1 MRSNPSIPD
10 PLRRDRR
17 GGRSAKPQDP
27 ILAELFSVERLE
39 QHARTLAVAQKVSPN
54 RHRGSSVHPRVA
66 ENGQI
71 LLESYRL
78 LARAIKDERS
88 ITPAAEW
95 LVDNFPI
102 VDEQLREI
110 RDDLPRNYYHELP
123 KLVDG
128 HLAGYPR
135 VLGLAWAYLAHTDS
149 RFDPESLRRMVL
161 AYQEVEP
168 LTIGELWAIAISLR
182 ILLVENLRR
191 LSEQIVLSRN
201 ARQSAD
207 EIADRLLGLGQGS
220 RDAAATS
227 LRRILPDK
235 LPTAA
240 SVQLFQRLRDQD
252 PAVTPALAWLEE
264 HLVAE
269 GTTAEETV
277 RLEHQRQAT
286 MNVTV
291 RNVITSMRLISSL
304 DWAQFVEGVGLVD
317 QILRAGSA
325 FGSMDFDTRDSYRKA
340 VEDLARGSV
349 KTEAEVAHEAIEMA
363 TSATPGQ
370 GAEPVVAARY
380 HDPGF
385 YLISDGRIALERA
398 LGVRVPITTRLRRAY
413 VRYPA
418 TGYIGTVVM
427 LTTLVLAL
435 PLLLSR
441 HRGVVSG
448 DIVIVTML
456 AIVPASDLAVALVN
470 LMVTRVLGPKPLP
483 RLDLDLGVPSEL
495 RTLVVVPMLLTNE
508 ADIEA
513 LVGGLEVHYL
523 ANREGDLR
531 FALLSDWLDAQTEQ
545 VVGDDELLAAAAAGI
560 ETLNQRHGDAP
571 GGGARF
577 LLFHRKRTWN
587 EAEGCWMGWERKRGK
602 LQELNA
608 LLRGS
613 TTTGI
618 LTTARAATKPPTGV
632 RYVVT
637 LDADT
642 RLPRGAVGQ
651 LVGTIA
657 HPLNRP
663 AFDPLTGRV
672 TQGYGVL
679 QPRITPTLPAEQG
692 GSIFQRIF
700 AGSAGI
706 DPYASAVSDVYQDLF
721 QEGSFTGKGIYD
733 LDAFEAA
740 MADRVPENTLLSHDL
755 FEGVFARAGLVTN
768 VELFDE
774 FPSNYL
780 VSATRQQRWA
790 RGDWQLLP
798 WILDQARDAKGRRN
812 RSSIPGIARW
822 KMIDNLR
829 RTMSA
834 PFTVA
839 TLIAAWTLPSIFTGL
854 WTAFVFATVVV
865 PAALPVLLGL
875 LPGRKGISK
884 RSYLRALGEDITIA
898 AAHVALG
905 ITFVAHQAWLM
916 VGAIGRTVVR
926 VYVTKR
932 HLLEWMTAAQAKA
945 KRSLRLGAFYRQ
957 MAGGVVIAIAT
968 GVLVAAVKPSAAWIA
983 TPFVVLWLLSP
994 VVARWVSQPASD
1006 SPAGELSDDDV
1017 ETLRLI
1023 ARRTWLFFETFVAP
1037 EDNGLPPDN
1046 FQDDPSPVVEHRTS
1060 PTNIGMYL
1068 LATVTAR
1075 DFGWIGT
1082 FDMIERLEETMSTIG
1097 KLELF
1102 RGHLYNWYDTRD
1114 LHRLEPAYVSSVDSG
1129 NLAGHLLT
1137 LSSACRQMIDQ
1148 QLPVGEALKGI
1159 GDAVTLAR
1167 QAADAIADDRRS
1179 QTLTRRHLDEALNW
1193 PAQNDTTA
1201 LSTPKAWSTH
1211 LVELSAMSRTL
1222 SDVAAAFTAERGEGR
1237 ESELVTWA
1245 EATHKAVASHLRD
1258 VAIFQPSPQVAEFP
1272 TIAELSDPLSAPAD
1286 DRSQAA
1292 AAIVRRLQAIAET
1305 ADRYLQEMDFGFLF
1319 DPTRKLFSIGFRVL
1333 DGALDSSYY
1342 DLLAS
1347 EARLTSF
1354 LAIAKGDVPPE
1365 HWFRLGRALTP
1376 VGRGSALV
1384 SWSGSMFEYLMP
1396 ALVMRAPANSLLAQ
1410 TNQLVVARQIQYAAE
1425 LGVPWGIS
1433 ESGFNA
1439 RDLAQTYQYSSFGV
1453 PGLGLKRGLS
1463 DNVVIAPYATALA
1476 AMIDPN
1482 AAVRNFAR
1490 LGKAGASGRY
1500 GFREALD
1507 YTARRLP
1514 EGESVAIVSSYM
1526 AHHQGMALVAL
1537 GNVLH
1542 NRVMVERFHADR
1554 LVEATELLLQERMPR
1569 NVLVARNRSD
1579 EVRGADV
1586 RDLVPPMLRRF
1597 HSPHDAIPR
1606 THLLSN
1612 GRYAVMVTAAGS
1624 GYSRWRDVAVTRWR
1638 EDVTRDS
1645 WGSYLFLRDMDSGAV
1660 WSAGHQPS
1668 GVDADKYEVT
1678 YSEDHVEISRR
1689 DGSIATNLTI
1699 VVSAEHDAEIRRV
1712 TLTNLG
1718 SQRREIELTS
1728 YAEIAL
1734 ATQAADMAHPAF
1746 QNLFVQTEFVP
1757 SLGALLATR
1766 RPRSSVEK
1774 PIWAAHVAAVEEDEG
1789 GLIQYETD
1797 RARFLGRDRS
1807 VRSSVSVIDG
1817 RPLSNTVGAVLDPIF
1832 SIRCRVSLP
1841 PGSTVHAIF
1850 STVVAASRD
1859 EVLDLVDKYREPAI
1873 FERAAILAW
1882 TQAQVQLHHLGIE
1895 SDEAH
1900 LFQRLANRIL
1910 YSDPSLRPAAGLL
1923 VRNER
1928 GAPGLWPFGISGDL
1942 PIVLVRIDEAE
1953 DIDIVRQL
1961 LRAHEYWRLKLL
1973 DVDLV
1978 IINEHGPTYA
1988 QHLHD
1993 SLEVLVRTS
2002 HAVPDDHHGQGGVF
2016 ILRGEQLSDED
2027 RTMLQAA
2034 ARAVL
2039 LSRRGS
2045 LADQVIRL
2053 ERTEK
2058 IAVRPPAPAPKPP
2071 RSEVAEPRPEL
2082 EFFNGLGGFADGGR
2096 EYVTTLGPGQSTPA
2110 PWLNVIAN
2118 PSFGFQVSE
2127 SGSGYTWSGN
2137 SRENQLTPWSND
2149 PVSDP
2154 VSEAIYLRDDD
2165 SSEVWCPTALP
2176 IRCEESTYVARH
2188 GAGYSRFEHLHR
2200 GIQLTL
2206 VQFVTPDDPVKV
2218 SVLTIENRSGRT
2230 RRLSVTA
2237 YAEWALGTSRAAS
2250 AARIVTALD
2259 PETRALLIRNPWN
2272 TEFGSRVA
2280 FFDLGGRQTSWT
2292 ADRTEFIGRNGGPER
2307 PVGLDRGQRLQE
2319 AVGAGL
2325 DPCAVL
2331 QTAFEL
2337 ANGAT
2342 TQVVILLGEAAEAG
2356 AVSDLIRRVRSQD
2369 HEATLRDLGSYWDDA
2384 QGTIQV
2390 RTPDRSMD
2398 IMLNHWLIYQT
2409 LACRLWARS
2418 AFYQAGGAYGFRDQ
2432 LQDVIALVTAKREL
2446 TREHILKA
2454 AAHQFVEGDVQH
2466 WWHPPSGRGVRTRIS
2481 DDRVWLPYAVDRY
2494 LAVTDDTAVL
2504 DETVAY
2510 IEGPVLRPDQI
2521 DAYFQ
2526 PETSPHAVSLFEHC
2540 AAALDRSLA
2549 VGVHGLPL
2557 MGSGD
2562 WNDGMDRVGHEGRG
2576 ESVWLGW
2583 FLHIALAAFAPIAE
2597 ARGEQVRADRWRA
2610 HMTALERAL
2619 ELDGWDGDWY
2629 RRAFFDDG
2637 TPLGSAANA
2646 ECRIDSI
2653 AQSWAVLSG
2662 AGDPSHGERAM
2673 AAVHEYLVRL
2683 GDGLV
2688 LLFTPPFDHSN
2699 LDPGYI
2705 KGYLPGIRENGG
2717 QYTHG
2722 AIWSVLAFAAL
2733 GDGDRAGELFSVL
2746 NPINH
2751 ASTRAGVHRYKVEPY
2766 VMAADVYTEPPHV
2779 GRGGWTWY
2787 TGSAG
2792 WMYQA
2797 GVEWILGFR
2806 LRGTTLVLDP
2816 CIPRAWPGFEISFRY
2831 HSARYEITVENP
2843 QSVSRGVTSIDLDGQ
2858 ALTDMGSIPLADD
2871 GVTHH
2876 VRLVLGGA

>member
-1 MRSNPSIPD
+1 MRANPSTPD

-39 QHARTLAVAQKVSPN
+39 QHARTLAAAQKVTDNP
-54 RHRGSSVHPRVA
+54 HRGRSVHPRVA

-123 KLVDG
+123 KLADG

-161 AYQEVEP
+161 AYQQIEP
-168 LTIGELWAIAISLR
+168 LTIGELWAIAISMR

-191 LSEQIVLSRN
+191 LSEQIVLSRK
-201 ARQSAD
+201 ARQEAD

-220 RDAAATS
+220 PEAATTA
-227 LRRILPDK
+227 LKRMLPDT

-264 HLVAE
+264 CLVAE

-317 QILRAGSA
+317 QCLRAGSSFA
-325 FGSMDFDTRDSYRKA
+325 SLDFDTRDSYRKA
-340 VEDLARGSV
+340 IEELARGSFL
-349 KTEAEVAHEAIEMA
+349 TETDVARRALAMSKAAPPGLAEGSEVA
-363 TSATPGQ
+363 P
-370 GAEPVVAARY
+370 RY
-380 HDPGF
+380 RDPGY
-385 YLISDGRIALERA
+385 YLISDGRATLERD
-398 LGVRVPITTRLRRAY
+398 LGVRVPLSTRLLRAY

-418 TGYIGTVVM
+418 TGYLGTMVI
-427 LTTLVLAL
+427 LTALVLAV

-441 HRGVVSG
+441 NRGAVSG
-448 DIVIVTML
+448 EIVIITLLAVT
-456 AIVPASDLAVALVN
+456 PASDLAVALVN
-470 LMVTRVLGPKPLP
+470 LMVTRVLGPTPLP
-483 RLDLDLGVPSEL
+483 RLDLDDGVPTEL
-495 RTLVVVPMLLTNE
+495 RTLVVVPMLLTTTE
-508 ADIEA
+508 DIEA

-531 FALLSDWLDAQTEQ
+531 FALLSDWLDAGTEQ
-545 VVGDDELLAAAAAGI
+545 VAGDDELLATAAAGI
-560 ETLNQRHGDAP
+560 DQLNERHGEAP

-577 LLFHRKRTWN
+577 LLLHRKRAWN
-587 EAEGCWMGWERKRGK
+587 EAEGRWMGWERKRGK
-602 LQELNA
+602 LHELNA

-618 LTTARAATKPPTGV
+618 LTSERATSTPPIDV

-657 HPLNRP
+657 HPLNQPR
-663 AFDPLTGRV
+663 FDPLTGRV

-692 GSIFQRIF
+692 GSLFQRIF

-740 MADRVPENTLLSHDL
+740 MKDRVPENTLLSHDL
-755 FEGVFARAGLVTN
+755 FEGVFARAGLVTD

-780 VSATRQQRWA
+780 VSATRLQRWA

-798 WILDQARDAKGRRN
+798 WILDKARDAKGNRE

-822 KMIDNLR
+822 KMLDNLR
-829 RTMSA
+829 RTLSA
-834 PFTVA
+834 PFMVA
-839 TLIAAWTLPSIFTGL
+839 TLVAAWTLPSILTGL
-854 WTAFVFATVVV
+854 WTAFAMATVVV
-865 PAALPVLLGL
+865 PAALPVLMGL
-875 LPGRKGISK
+875 LPRRKGISK
-884 RSYLRALGEDITIA
+884 RSHLRAVGEDILLA
-898 AAHVALG
+898 GAHVVLG
-905 ITFVAHQAWLM
+905 ITFAAHQAWMMLE
-916 VGAIGRTVVR
+916 AIARTVVR
-926 VYVTKR
+926 VYITKR

-945 KRSLRLGAFYRQ
+945 KRSLNLSGFYRQ
-957 MAGGVVIAIAT
+957 MAGGVGIAIAT
-968 GVLVAAVKPSAAWIA
+968 AVLVAVTKPDAAWIA
-983 TPFVVLWLLSP
+983 SPFLVLWLLSP
-994 VVARWVSQPASD
+994 VVARWVSLPASE

-1082 FDMIERLEETMSTIG
+1082 LDMIERLEETMSTIG

-1148 QLPVGEALKGI
+1148 QLPVEEALKGI
-1159 GDAVTLAR
+1159 GDAITLAR
-1167 QAADAIADDRRS
+1167 QAAAAIGDDRRS
-1179 QTLTRRHLDEALNW
+1179 QTLTRRHLDEALEW
-1193 PAQNDTTA
+1193 PAQDDTEPA
-1201 LSTPKAWSTH
+1201 SNPKAWSAH
-1211 LVELSAMSRTL
+1211 LVELSALSRTL
-1222 SDVAAAFTAERGEGR
+1222 SDVATAFTAERGEGR
-1237 ESELVTWA
+1237 QSEVVTWA
-1245 EATHKAVASHLRD
+1245 EATHRAVASHMRD
-1258 VAIFQPSPQVAEFP
+1258 VAIFQPSPQVADFP
-1272 TIAELSDPLSAPAD
+1272 TIAELSDPLSVPLD
-1286 DRSQAA
+1286 DTSQAA
-1292 AAIVRRLQAIAET
+1292 AAMVRRLQAIADT
-1305 ADRYLQEMDFGFLF
+1305 ADRILHEMDFGFLF

-1333 DGALDSSYY
+1333 DGALDTSYY

-1354 LAIAKGDVPPE
+1354 LAIAKGDVAPE

-1410 TNQLVVARQIQYAAE
+1410 TNRLVVARQIQYAAE

-1439 RDLAQTYQYSSFGV
+1439 RDLAQSYQYSSFGV

-1463 DNVVIAPYATALA
+1463 DNVVVAPYATALA
-1476 AMIDPN
+1476 AMIDPA

-1490 LGKAGASGRY
+1490 LTKAGASGRY

-1542 NRVMVERFHADR
+1542 SRAMVERFHADR

-1569 NVLVARNRSD
+1569 NVLVARNRAD
-1579 EVRGADV
+1579 EVKGADV

-1668 GVDADKYEVT
+1668 GADADGYEVT

-1734 ATQAADMAHPAF
+1734 ATQAADIAHPAF

-1807 VRSSVSVIDG
+1807 VRSAVSVIDG

-1942 PIVLVRIDEAE
+1942 PIVLVRIDETE

-1988 QHLHD
+1988 QLLHD
-1993 SLEVLVRTS
+1993 SLETLVRTS
-2002 HAVPDDHHGQGGVF
+2002 HPIPDDHPGQGRVF

-2027 RTMLQAA
+2027 RTLLQTA

-2058 IAVRPPAPAPKPP
+2058 IPVRPPAPAPKPP
-2071 RSEVAEPRPEL
+2071 TNEVAGPRPEL

-2154 VSEAIYLRDDD
+2154 VSEAIYVRDDD
-2165 SSEVWCPTALP
+2165 TGEVWCPTALP

-2200 GIQLTL
+2200 GIQLNL

-2218 SVLTIENRSGRT
+2218 SVLTIENRSGRA

-2237 YAEWALGTSRAAS
+2237 YAEWALGTSRGAS

-2272 TEFGSRVA
+2272 TEFGNRVA
-2280 FFDLGGRQTSWT
+2280 FLDLGGRQTSWT
-2292 ADRTEFIGRNGGPER
+2292 ADRTEFLGRNGGPER
-2307 PVGLDRGQRLQE
+2307 PAGLDRGQRLQE
-2319 AVGAGL
+2319 AAGAGL
-2325 DPCAVL
+2325 DPCAAL

-2337 ANGAT
+2337 ANGTT
-2342 TQVVILLGEAAEAG
+2342 TQIVVLLGEAEEA
-2356 AVSDLIRRVRSQD
+2356 ATVTDLVQRVRAQD
-2369 HEATLRDLGSYWDDA
+2369 HRATLRNLGNYWDDT

-2398 IMLNHWLIYQT
+2398 IMLNNWLIYQT

-2446 TREHILKA
+2446 AREHILKA

-2494 LAVTDDTAVL
+2494 LAVTGDTAVL
-2504 DETVAY
+2504 DEMVEY
-2510 IEGPVLRPDQI
+2510 IEGPPLRPEQT

-2526 PETSPHAVSLFEHC
+2526 PEASHRAVSLFEHC
-2540 AAALDRSLA
+2540 AAALDRSLG

-2619 ELDGWDGDWY
+2619 ERDGWDGDWY

-2637 TPLGSAANA
+2637 TPLGSATNA

-2662 AGDPSHGERAM
+2662 AGDPAHAERAM

-2688 LLFTPPFDHSN
+2688 LLFTPPFDHSK

-2831 HSARYEITVENP
+2831 HSARYEIAVENP
-2843 QSVSRGVTSIDLDGQ
+2843 QSVSRGVASIELDGQ
-2858 ALTDMGSIPLADD
+2858 ALTDTASIPLADD

-2876 VRLVLGGA
+2876 VRLVLGEA